1 MKREKYTLP
10 LMLIFSLFFL
20 WAISNNLLPTMIRQ
34 LMKTCELTA
43 FEASFYRDS
52 LLDGLLYL
60 PDTDCYVYE
69 AV

>member
-34 LMKTCELTA
+34 
-43 FEASFYRDS
+43 
-52 LLDGLLYL
+52 
-60 PDTDCYVYE
+60 
-69 AV
+69 